1 MENSKEILCVVRDI
15 VQEALRVNL
24 CHDASK
30 LTKELLEVF
39 GWHSVLVTSPIDV
52 PKDLEQFT
60 ENYELKQ
67 VQKCPT
73 VSAPFPESAG
83 SQSGEYDPIE
93 AAKLL
98 PAFNDL
104 PFQFCAEHSAIKT
117 DNQTVVMNSAHYSDL
132 LAIRD
137 IAAALKEL
145 ISYGVQVIINHELLE
160 SISVHGQTK
169 VYLNEVSLL
178 EALRESINVCIPA
191 EPQP

>member
-1 MENSKEILCVVRDI
+1 MLDTVRDI
-15 VQEALRVNL
+15 VKSAL
-24 CHDASK
+24 DANRCNDPAA
-30 LTKELLEVF
+30 LA
-39 GWHSVLVTSPIDV
+39 
-52 PKDLEQFT
+52 KDLLDTFVLSISLLCPEDVTATQETNQFVEQ
-60 ENYELKQ
+60 YESKEI
-67 VQKCPT
+67 QKCPT